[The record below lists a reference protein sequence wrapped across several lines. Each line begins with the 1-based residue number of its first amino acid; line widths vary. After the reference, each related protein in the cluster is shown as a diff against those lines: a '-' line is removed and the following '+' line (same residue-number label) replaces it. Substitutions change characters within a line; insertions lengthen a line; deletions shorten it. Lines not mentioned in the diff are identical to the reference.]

1 MTNLPVGTTTER
13 YDGFGRLAPVSASSL
28 TGRVVVV
35 AGADDR
41 LPVLVTRLAAEGA
54 LVAFVAPTRADD
66 AHAAFRADPADPR
79 TWERVAP
86 HVEQRL
92 GPVDAVVAD
101 ATCGAVVTTVFLP
114 DMRRRGHGG
123 VHVLASGEDVEEMLR
138 CLADMQ

>member
-1 MTNLPVGTTTER
+1 MTNLPPGTTTER
-13 YDGFGRLAPVSASSL
+13 YDAFGRLAPVTASLL

-35 AGADDR
+35 AGADDL
-41 LPVLVTRLAAEGA
+41 LPALVSRLAAEGA
-54 LVAFVAPTRADD
+54 FVAFVAATRTDD
-66 AHAAFRADPADPR
+66 AHAAFRADPADPV

-101 ATCGAVVTTVFLP
+101 AACRDVVAAVFLP

-123 VHVLASGEDVEEMLR
+123 IHVIAPGEDVEDVLR
-138 CLADMQ
+138 SLAGMQ